1 MWPEIAT
8 AAVALVV
15 LVSVVGLRSLSAGRI
30 EVRLPDAIIATIA
43 AALMLLMTGRINKL
57 IVGTEGITVETAR
70 EAILSASK
78 QSVTPQVSPLPVAQV
93 EQALKGGIAE
103 IPDLV
108 RRQVQA
114 LEFVF
119 GAGSYNAAA
128 MQQYLETLSKYSFF
142 RFVVFFNS
150 DMTLFG
156 MMDAR
161 KLLATLENPGT
172 GQNFA
177 SLAALVNSGTADDK
191 AQLAKLPG
199 FVPASAAVKPDTNKR
214 DVLQQMET
222 KNVDWLPVLK
232 PNNQLQGI
240 VDRSRLVAS
249 LILDVT
255 TQLAATAPDR

>member
-1 MWPEIAT
+1 
-8 AAVALVV
+8 
-15 LVSVVGLRSLSAGRI
+15 
-30 EVRLPDAIIATIA
+30 
-43 AALMLLMTGRINKL
+43 MTGRINKL

-70 EAILSASK
+70 DAILSASK

-114 LEFVF
+114 LEFVS
-119 GAGSYNAAA
+119 GANSYDAAA

-142 RFVVFFNS
+142 RFVVFLNH
-150 DMTLFG
+150 DLTLFG

-161 KLLATLENPGT
+161 KLLALLETPAT
-172 GQNFA
+172 GQTFGT
-177 SLAALVNSGTADDK
+177 LVTLINRGAPDDI

-232 PNNQLQGI
+232 ANNQLQGI
-240 VDRSRLVAS
+240 VDRNDRVAVF
-249 LILDVT
+249 DVT
-255 TQLAATAPDR
+255 LAGWATNFSDKRTEWLLAA